1 MRSWSQARAW
11 VSVTA
16 AGYEMSFLP
25 EHADDEVM
33 NDINM
38 TPLIDVML
46 VLLIVFMLSMPAIQ
60 SAIPLHLPKVNSAA
74 TQQHAE
80 PVRLDIDAQGQA
92 YWNGKAV
99 TDEDLTSLAQQVA
112 EQEPQ
117 PVIRLRGDRV
127 VPYERVLQ
135 TLSSLQTAGL
145 SKVSFMA
152 QNP

>member
-1 MRSWSQARAW
+1 
-11 VSVTA
+11 
-16 AGYEMSFLP
+16 MSFLP
-25 EHADDEVM
+25 EHADDEMM

-46 VLLIVFMLSMPAIQ
+46 VLLIVFILAMPVIQ
-60 SAIPLHLPKVNSAA
+60 SAIPLNLPKASSAA

-80 PVRLDIDAQGQA
+80 PVRLDLDAQGQA

-99 TDEDLTSLAQQVA
+99 TDEVLTTLAQQVA
-112 EQEPQ
+112 KQEPQ

-127 VPYERVLQ
+127 VPYERMLQ
-135 TLSSLQTAGL
+135 TLSSLQAAGL
-145 SKVSFMA
+145 SKVNFMA